1 MTNPTD
7 IRTLADLRINEAENL
22 NNIGFPDGAFYLAG
36 YAVELY
42 LKAKI
47 CENLNLPTFYTQY
60 APKTDLSKT
69 FLIHNLDRLILL
81 SGLLPKFESEKSND
95 PVFLS
100 HWLKIEQWSEKSRY
114 YGIGSHLIKDTS
126 DFIKSVKIITQWIRI
141 N

>member
-1 MTNPTD
+1 MTNPSD
-7 IRTLADLRINEAENL
+7 IRQLADLRIIEAENL
-22 NNIGFPDGAFYLAG
+22 NTVGYPDGSFYLAG

-69 FLIHNLDRLILL
+69 FLIHNLERLMLL
-81 SGLLPKFESEKSND
+81 SGLLPKFEAEMAINPIFK
-95 PVFLS
+95 V
-100 HWLKIEQWSEKSRY
+100 HWLKIELWSEKSRY
-114 YGIGSHLIKDTS
+114 DVQGVHLVKGTTE
-126 DFIKSVKIITQWIRI
+126 FIESVKFITQWIKV